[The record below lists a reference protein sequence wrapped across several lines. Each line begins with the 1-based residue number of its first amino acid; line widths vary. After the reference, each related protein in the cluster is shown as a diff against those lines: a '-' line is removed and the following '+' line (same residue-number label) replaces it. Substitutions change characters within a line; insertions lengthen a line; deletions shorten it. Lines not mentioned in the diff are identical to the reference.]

1 MYRHNEK
8 QLQFEEFEFSM
19 EGKLCSDNRWVKLA
33 NLIPWQDIEQL
44 YASSLAGTGQGA
56 PALSVRTALGALVIK
71 EKLQMS
77 DEETVEPIR

>member
-33 NLIPWQDIEQL
+33 NLILWQDIEQL